1 MCFPDAGP
9 SEMCHT
15 VAVSHD
21 GYTPV
26 NAVGKA
32 ELSQTGLQQ
41 EHEFSSCSSENPF
54 TEEKG
59 RTGYCCNRGE
69 DPWFALPCISGF

>member
-32 ELSQTGLQQ
+32 ELSQTGL
-41 EHEFSSCSSENPF
+41 
-54 TEEKG
+54 
-59 RTGYCCNRGE
+59 
-69 DPWFALPCISGF
+69 